1 LFIELQGFLTLSTPN
16 FRHSKL
22 TIFVKFVIL
31 NELEFMAT
39 TKNVT
44 FSYQEFENPAEL
56 KPEDQELI
64 SAAKEAANHAY
75 APYSRFRVGAAVR
88 LESGIIVRGSNVE
101 NAAFPSGICAERTA
115 ISGSVTN
122 YPDDKPLAIAIAAMT
137 DEGLTAECVSPC
149 GNCRQV
155 IAEEEMRT
163 GKQIRIILSGRDKIR
178 VIEGINLL
186 LPLQF
191 CRDNLRLNL
200 P

>member
-1 LFIELQGFLTLSTPN
+1 VPKVTN
-16 FRHSKL
+16 
-22 TIFVKFVIL
+22 FVKFVIL
-31 NELEFMAT
+31 NELEFMVT

-56 KPEDQELI
+56 ETEDQELI
-64 SAAKEAANHAY
+64 AAAKEAANHAY

-122 YPDDKPLAIAIAAMT
+122 FPNDRPLAIAIAAMS

-178 VIEGINLL
+178 VIEGISLL

-191 CRDNLRLNL
+191 CRNNLRLNL